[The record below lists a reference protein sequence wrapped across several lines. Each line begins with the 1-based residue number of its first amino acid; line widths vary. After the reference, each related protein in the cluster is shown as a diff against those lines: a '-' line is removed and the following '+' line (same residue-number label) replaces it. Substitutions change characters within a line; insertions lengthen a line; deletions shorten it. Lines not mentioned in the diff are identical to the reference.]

1 MDNKNNEKGFSYTYS
16 AAEQEELRRI
26 REKYSARPA
35 EKEDKLE
42 RLRSLDARA
51 TKRARIVSI
60 TVGTLGTL
68 ILGVGMSL
76 IMSEFSHILGQYEPL
91 KYYIGSAIG
100 IVGGVLA
107 GVTYPLY
114 RFIIKRERAKVAPE
128 ILRLT
133 DELMK

>member
-16 AAEQEELRRI
+16 AAEQEELRSI
-26 REKYSARPA
+26 REKYSEHPT
-35 EKEDKLE
+35 EKEDKLV
-42 RLRSLDARA
+42 RLRCLDARV
-51 TKRARIVSI
+51 TKRARAVSI
-60 TVGTLGTL
+60 TVGTLGAL
-68 ILGVGMSL
+68 ILGIGMSL
-76 IMSEFSHILGQYEPL
+76 IMSEFSHILGQYEPF

-100 IVGGVLA
+100 TVGGALA

-114 RFIIKRERAKVAPE
+114 RLIAKHERAKVAPE